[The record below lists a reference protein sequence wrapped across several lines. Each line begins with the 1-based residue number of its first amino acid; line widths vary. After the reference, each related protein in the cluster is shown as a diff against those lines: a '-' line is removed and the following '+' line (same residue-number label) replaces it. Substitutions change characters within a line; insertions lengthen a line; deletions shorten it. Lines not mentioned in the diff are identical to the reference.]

1 MVGGPKEFGGT
12 KAFKPL
18 VQRDVIVSFGPPEI
32 IVLSLK
38 FHHSR
43 SSAHYHFDII
53 IIQYFRLLKWWE
65 SNAAMRL
72 CSYIGTVLQ
81 RRPWAFK
88 LFAYVYHCHETLYKA
103 LNDEEIVYFG
113 TILMIKTCLK
123 QNWWLKRDLRIFCRW
138 SNLSRFTRFWGDQSG
153 HKFAVGGTPT
163 DFKGRDCNH
172 HRFSLTLRLR
182 FSPLQHPP

>member
-113 TILMIKTCLK
+113 TILMIKTCFGTKLMIK
-123 QNWWLKRDLRIFCRW
+123 TWFNHF
-138 SNLSRFTRFWGDQSG
+138 LSLVQFVAIYKFWGTDQAIIS
-153 HKFAVGGTPT
+153 
-163 DFKGRDCNH
+163 R
-172 HRFSLTLRLR
+172 
-182 FSPLQHPP
+182 